1 VTRRPSD
8 EGSDR
13 VALSTGHEV
22 ALPLETEA
30 AAVGAAFA
38 GNASAV
44 DAALPDPLAPVRIAP
59 GRAPVV
65 LVGVGYRRI
74 GDGAMAAYDEFGV
87 LLPATHHPED
97 GPVGA
102 ERAAV
107 RHGVGAYVDW
117 LPVTTDPG
125 RALGVEVWG
134 YPKEVRAI
142 DVVDGCDRHRVT
154 VGADGERVAELSV
167 NRTPTVDG
175 RLRATSF
182 AGSDAVREIE
192 HLLDGRIGG
201 WLGGAT
207 LSLGSQPRADRLRE
221 FGLVDGQR
229 AFARLRF
236 DGRFAVGRG
245 ELLPP

>member
-74 GDGAMAAYDEFGV
+74 GDGAMAPYDEFGL

-97 GPVGA
+97 GPFGV

-125 RALGVEVWG
+125 RALGVEVWD

-142 DVVDGCDRHRVT
+142 DVVDGRDRHRVT
-154 VGADGERVAELSV
+154 VRDDGERIAELSV

-182 AGSDAVREIE
+182 AGRGPVREIP

-207 LSLGSQPRADRLRE
+207 VAFGSHPQADRLRE

-229 AFARLRF
+229 ALARLRF
-236 DGRFAVGRG
+236 DGRFVVGRG